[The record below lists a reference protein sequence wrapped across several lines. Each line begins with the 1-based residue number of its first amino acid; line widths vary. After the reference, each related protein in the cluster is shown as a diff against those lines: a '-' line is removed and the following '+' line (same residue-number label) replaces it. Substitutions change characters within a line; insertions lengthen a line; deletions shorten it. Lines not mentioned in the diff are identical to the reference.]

1 MVFGQVN
8 VGMKLGTNLIRS
20 KTTPQQS
27 TQNLPY
33 KYLWS
38 KLSESDKLTHL
49 LKKRWQEVL
58 LYSSRFYRLGGV
70 YDSFSIGRFLRK
82 FALHEKTPNTEFYLV
97 RIFLHSDQKKL
108 LIWTLF
114 TLCCFIII
122 RRNSTVSN
130 ILEQRI

>member
-1 MVFGQVN
+1 MN
-8 VGMKLGTNLIRS
+8 VGMKLETNLIRS

-70 YDSFSIGRFLRK
+70 YIANFYDSFSIGRFLRK

-114 TLCCFIII
+114 RLCCFIII

>member
-1 MVFGQVN
+1 
-8 VGMKLGTNLIRS
+8 MKLETNLIRS

-58 LYSSRFYRLGGV
+58 LYSSRCYRLGGV
-70 YDSFSIGRFLRK
+70 YIPNFYDSFSIGRFLRK
-82 FALHEKTPNTEFYLV
+82 FALHEKAPNTEFYLV

-108 LIWTLF
+108 LTWTLF